1 MSTTSEREIA
11 LWLLTEKM
19 RSVFKYPTLH
29 PQDIFNACANYVS
42 SNGCKSREE
51 FESIVIYLFK
61 DNLHYKQVL
70 LEG

>member
-1 MSTTSEREIA
+1 MPTTSEREIA
-11 LWLLTEKM
+11 LWLLSCKM
-19 RSVFKYPTLH
+19 RSVFKYPTIH
-29 PQDIFNACANYVS
+29 PKDIFNACANYVS

-51 FESIVIYLFK
+51 FEYIVIYLFK